1 MTQRPLPD
9 IWRKRAV
16 NWLALVVLGIVLTT
30 FGAYLRERLAEAEAM
45 AVRVAVN
52 NLRSQL
58 AIEENTARARLEKHS
73 LSDRA
78 GQNPVDWVDEPPA
91 SYVGACSSDAA
102 GEWGSWCFASD
113 RGELRYYPRFSFEGA
128 FEKAFNGDAYIWR
141 VEVSQRDHLSLV
153 PRGKKRKD
161 L

>member
-16 NWLALVVLGIVLTT
+16 NWLALIVLGIVLAI
-30 FGAYLRERLAEAEAM
+30 FGTYLRERLAEAEAM
-45 AVRVAVN
+45 AVRVALN

-58 AIEENTARARLEKHS
+58 AIEEHTARTRLEKNT

-78 GQNPVDWVDEPPA
+78 GENPMDWVDEPPA
-91 SYVGACSSDAA
+91 SYIGECSSGAA
-102 GEWGSWCFASD
+102 GEWGSWCFDSD
-113 RGELRYYPRFSFEGA
+113 RGELRYYPRFSFKGQ
-128 FEKAFNGDAYIWR
+128 FEKAFNGKVYVWR